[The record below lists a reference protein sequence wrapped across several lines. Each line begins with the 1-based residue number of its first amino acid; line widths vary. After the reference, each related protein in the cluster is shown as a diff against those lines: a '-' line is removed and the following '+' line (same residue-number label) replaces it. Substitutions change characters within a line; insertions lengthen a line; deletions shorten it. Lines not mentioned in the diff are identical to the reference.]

1 MQISWKT
8 VNFDSKKIISSGQR
22 YGIKNCD
29 LTHSSLLVA
38 VTVLLIQW
46 YLYLQENNLLL
57 AIGVQNIIRNLTCWV
72 VGNWRLLMKVQKPS
86 KRDKVNFYILPKSVV
101 YLRKLIVKM
110 LEIVNFF
117 MELQMQKAVSITF
130 VLWQLHFI
138 IVKND
143 LAFCNLALVY
153 ELS

>member
-1 MQISWKT
+1 
-8 VNFDSKKIISSGQR
+8 
-22 YGIKNCD
+22 
-29 LTHSSLLVA
+29 
-38 VTVLLIQW
+38 
-46 YLYLQENNLLL
+46 
-57 AIGVQNIIRNLTCWV
+57 
-72 VGNWRLLMKVQKPS
+72 MKVQKPS
-86 KRDKVNFYILPKSVV
+86 KRDKVTFYILPKSVV

-153 ELS
+153 EIRWKRYVQ